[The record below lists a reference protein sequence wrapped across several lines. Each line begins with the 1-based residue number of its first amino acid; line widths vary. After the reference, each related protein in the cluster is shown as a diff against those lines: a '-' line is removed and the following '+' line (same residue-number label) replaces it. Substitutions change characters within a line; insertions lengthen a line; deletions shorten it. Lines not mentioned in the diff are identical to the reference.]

1 VKPVV
6 DPVHGTYSYPLLS
19 TAPVLQ
25 LQPDPAEE
33 SQLSDIVA
41 AAAAAPARGG
51 KYFRGFKQL
60 DTASTAEQQQQLSS
74 NKNKAVTQQQQQQ
87 QCM

>member
-1 VKPVV
+1 
-6 DPVHGTYSYPLLS
+6 VHGTYSYPLLN

-41 AAAAAPARGG
+41 AAAATPARGG
-51 KYFRGFKQL
+51 KYFRGFKQV
-60 DTASTAEQQQQLSS
+60 DATAA
-74 NKNKAVTQQQQQQ
+74 AQQQQQQ
-87 QCM
+87 QQGSDAAAAPAYAGVWS